1 MNADTNLPNY
11 IKSHLTH
18 TVGIQHFIQSMS
30 LSFVFNNFPTATAQ
44 SKKIQ
49 TQDRVFNFDT
59 SQANLRKWW
68 RRDIGEPTNLVLQSY
83 GLQHDSSHAPAF
95 PLLKYALHLGS

>member
-1 MNADTNLPNY
+1 MNVDTYLPNY

-30 LSFVFNNFPTATAQ
+30 FVFVFNNFPTATAK
-44 SKKIQ
+44 SNKIQ

-59 SQANLRKWW
+59 SQVNMRKW
-68 RRDIGEPTNLVLQSY
+68 RRDMGEPTNLVLQSY
-83 GLQHDSSHAPAF
+83 GLQHDSSHALAF
-95 PLLKYALHLGS
+95 PLLQYVLHLGL